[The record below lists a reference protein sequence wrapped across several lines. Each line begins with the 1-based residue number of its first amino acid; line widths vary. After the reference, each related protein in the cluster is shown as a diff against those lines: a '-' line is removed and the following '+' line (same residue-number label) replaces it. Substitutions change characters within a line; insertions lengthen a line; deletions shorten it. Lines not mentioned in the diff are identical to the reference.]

1 MENFFNY
8 LTKPILPEDVLVWFE
23 ANNIIYEKLEL
34 FSDFSLSL
42 HELIIQ
48 TYLGENDTPNDT
60 KITLTNEDE
69 EKHFDWCWSKLLR
82 NFEKEGIKFSY
93 EGDHY
98 DYYKSFFFDIFYNQK
113 EDHLRHSVGQ
123 FFQELFDMEKGFTK
137 SDLDMVSTIYKY
149 LDKNIKKV

>member
-42 HELIIQ
+42 HDLIMQ

-60 KITLTNEDE
+60 KITLTEDDD
-69 EKHFDWCWSKLLR
+69 EKHFNWCWLKLLT
-82 NFEKEGIKFSY
+82 NFEKEGIMFSND
-93 EGDHY
+93 GDHY
-98 DYYKSFFFDIFYNQK
+98 DYYKSFFFEIFYNQK
-113 EDHLRHSVGQ
+113 EDQLRNSVGH
-123 FFQELFDMEKGFTK
+123 FFEELFDMDKGFTK

>member
-42 HELIIQ
+42 HDLIMQ

-60 KITLTNEDE
+60 KITLTEDDD
-69 EKHFDWCWSKLLR
+69 EKHFNWCWLKLLT
-82 NFEKEGIKFSY
+82 NFEKEGIIFSND
-93 EGDHY
+93 GDHY
-98 DYYKSFFFDIFYNQK
+98 DYYKSFFFEIFYNQK
-113 EDHLRHSVGQ
+113 EDHLRNSVGH
-123 FFQELFDMEKGFTK
+123 FFEELFDMDKGFTK

>member
-42 HELIIQ
+42 HDLIMQ

-60 KITLTNEDE
+60 KITLTEDDD
-69 EKHFDWCWSKLLR
+69 EKHFNWCWLKLLT
-82 NFEKEGIKFSY
+82 NFEKEGIMFSND
-93 EGDHY
+93 GDHY
-98 DYYKSFFFDIFYNQK
+98 DYYKSFFFEIFYNQK
-113 EDHLRHSVGQ
+113 EDHLRNSVGH
-123 FFQELFDMEKGFTK
+123 FFEELFDMDKGFTK